1 MEVELPILETEK
13 YSIKAKE
20 YLDDKNADKASRKNK
35 SERTVSGW
43 KLVVSDSESGD
54 FIPDEGGYDHADQG
68 YLSRCKCGPCQFVFT
83 RPLDKK
89 AGDCGILQ
97 VRWMDYDRS

>member
-43 KLVVSDSESGD
+43 KLVHCN
-54 FIPDEGGYDHADQG
+54 I
-68 YLSRCKCGPCQFVFT
+68 
-83 RPLDKK
+83 
-89 AGDCGILQ
+89 
-97 VRWMDYDRS
+97 